1 MSQKAV
7 KWSIVAAQII
17 NVLIFIPLQ
26 QSFSVF
32 PETARWSLAHDR
44 IDDAQTVL
52 TKCGGKKN
60 QTLDQDAL
68 RKLLEEIQND
78 EKQMRGAAANK
89 RYTPLDLVRT
99 PKLRKWT
106 VIVCFNW

>member
-1 MSQKAV
+1 MD
-7 KWSIVAAQII
+7 VAPCFFLPANRSLVGILPNI
-17 NVLIFIPLQ
+17 LPNILP
-26 QSFSVF
+26 SVF

-44 IDDAQTVL
+44 MDDAQAVL

-68 RKLLEEIQND
+68 RKLLEEIRED
-78 EKQMRGAAANK
+78 EKRINGDAPNK

-106 VIVCFNW
+106 FIVCYNW